1 MSDNTHLRYEPEER
15 PPHALAAAM
24 GAQIVAMILT
34 GIMITPLVVSR
45 TAGLDAGQTSWLVF
59 GALIAAGV
67 STWLQVSR
75 IGIIGSGYVMFVGSN
90 AAFIS
95 VAVAAIEGGGPALLA
110 TLVAVSALATF
121 LFTTNL
127 PALRRI
133 LTPAVGGTV
142 LMLMALSVAPV
153 AWGMMKRVPAPF
165 EGTPAV
171 PLTVLATV
179 LAIVGISLFGRG
191 ITRLWAPLLGVLGG
205 SAVAAA
211 FGMIDIAPIG
221 RAPWFGLPSGSWPG
235 LALDFP
241 PTFWMLLPAFV
252 LITLVGGIETYA
264 DSISVQRT
272 SRREAR
278 PIDFR
283 GVQGAINADGVGS
296 FFAGLLGTVPN
307 TVYSSSVAVVE
318 MTGVAA
324 RRVGWWGGGFLILL
338 AFCPKISAVVG
349 AMPGPVAGAFVMMI
363 IVLLFAHGVRLL
375 NEDGLGFEVGLAVC
389 LGFWVGFGFQQG
401 ALFNE
406 MLPSWAQ
413 LFLSNGTT
421 SGGITAIVLMLVISL
436 GRRSR
441 DRLTVPLALGSITE
455 VRTLIQGFAKRLGW
469 DQAAEDRLMLAAEE
483 AMLFLLEARVGD
495 RTPGQLLVRLRR
507 IDDDAELE
515 YVSAPVGTNAEMALT
530 AVAAGGA
537 TVDPEQDL
545 SLRLLR
551 AMAKEVKHLQY
562 HGTDYLL
569 VRVDSSG

>member
-1 MSDNTHLRYEPEER
+1 
-15 PPHALAAAM
+15 
-24 GAQIVAMILT
+24 
-34 GIMITPLVVSR
+34 
-45 TAGLDAGQTSWLVF
+45 
-59 GALIAAGV
+59 
-67 STWLQVSR
+67 
-75 IGIIGSGYVMFVGSN
+75 
-90 AAFIS
+90 
-95 VAVAAIEGGGPALLA
+95 
-110 TLVAVSALATF
+110 
-121 LFTTNL
+121 
-127 PALRRI
+127 
-133 LTPAVGGTV
+133 
-142 LMLMALSVAPV
+142 
-153 AWGMMKRVPAPF
+153 
-165 EGTPAV
+165 
-171 PLTVLATV
+171 
-179 LAIVGISLFGRG
+179 
-191 ITRLWAPLLGVLGG
+191 
-205 SAVAAA
+205 
-211 FGMIDIAPIG
+211 
-221 RAPWFGLPSGSWPG
+221 
-235 LALDFP
+235 
-241 PTFWMLLPAFV
+241 
-252 LITLVGGIETYA
+252 
-264 DSISVQRT
+264 
-272 SRREAR
+272 
-278 PIDFR
+278 
-283 GVQGAINADGVGS
+283 
-296 FFAGLLGTVPN
+296 
-307 TVYSSSVAVVE
+307 

-455 VRTLIQGFAKRLGW
+455 VRSLIQGFAKRLGW

-495 RTPGQLLVRLRR
+495 RQPGQLLVRLRR

-537 TVDPEQDL
+537 AVDPEKDL

-551 AMAKEVKHLQY
+551 AMTKEVKHLQY